1 MLLYPAANVETSAII
16 APLGEDLVR
25 HSRSAV
31 LVLFAA
37 VILVLV
43 IACVNVSNL
52 MLTRAIGQRHE
63 IALRTALGAS
73 RSQIMADLLT
83 RGLVL
88 GLLGGAGGLLLGNW
102 TRDALVAMAPDTI
115 PRLHDVSV
123 NVTVLA
129 FALTVSVAAG
139 VLVGLLPAFT

>member
-1 MLLYPAANVETSAII
+1 
-16 APLGEDLVR
+16 
-25 HSRSAV
+25 
-31 LVLFAA
+31 
-37 VILVLV
+37 
-43 IACVNVSNL
+43 
-52 MLTRAIGQRHE
+52 
-63 IALRTALGAS
+63 
-73 RSQIMADLLT
+73 MADLLT